1 MTSIETRAKRII
13 KTPLGSRV
21 MLPTFGSRLFELVD
35 KTIDEKY
42 RLMFIAS
49 TYEAFFDEDKK
60 ELWDKELE
68 PQQII
73 FDVVN
78 DNEVQASITLANGSQ
93 IVL

>member
-1 MTSIETRAKRII
+1 
-13 KTPLGSRV
+13 

>member
-13 KTPLGSRV
+13 ETPLGSRV
-21 MLPTFGSRLFELVD
+21 MLPTFGSRLFELID

-49 TYEAFFDEDKK
+49 TYEAFFNEEKK

-78 DNEVQASITLANGSQ
+78 DNEVQTSITLVDGRQ
-93 IVL
+93 IAL